1 MTIKDLMTIAIGDV
15 FLCCR
20 SDEGKTDY
28 FLVLD
33 NNGKEVVVE
42 VGTISIYTR
51 FEMVSTITKELSSI
65 SHEYYEKDYDEDV
78 HGCICYD
85 DAAKNIQKMSLE
97 EFSKR
102 LSIVDT
108 IDNTIDKLNIIKT
121 TEPEKGSYVYIPEDD
136 RDVIQEFTVIG
147 KSDSY
152 IMLIHTMSRF
162 KCEMPVNQF
171 NEKAFFNYRIALK
184 SIDYNS

>member
-121 TEPEKGSYVYIPEDD
+121 TEPEKGSYVYIQEDD

-152 IMLIHTMSRF
+152 IMLIHTMSRL

>member
-108 IDNTIDKLNIIKT
+108 IDKLNIIKT

-152 IMLIHTMSRF
+152 IMLIHTMSRL

>member
-20 SDEGKTDY
+20 SNEEKTDY

-33 NNGKEVVVE
+33 NNEKEVTVE
-42 VGTISIYTR
+42 IGTISIHTSSAV
-51 FEMVSTITKELSSI
+51 VSAITKELSSI
-65 SHEYYEKDYDEDV
+65 SHEYYEKDYDEDI
-78 HGCICYD
+78 HGCMCYD
-85 DAAKNIQKMSLE
+85 NAAKNIQEMSLE

-108 IDNTIDKLNIIKT
+108 IDNRIDKLNIIKT
-121 TEPEKGSYVYIPEDD
+121 TEPERGSYVYITEDD
-136 RDVIQEFTVIG
+136 RDVIQEFMVIG

-152 IMLIHTMSRF
+152 IMLIHTMSRL

-184 SIDYNS
+184 SIDYSS

>member
-20 SDEGKTDY
+20 SDEEKTDY

-33 NNGKEVVVE
+33 SSEKEVTVE
-42 VGTISIYTR
+42 IGTIYIYTR
-51 FEMVSTITKELSSI
+51 FETVSIITKELSYI

-85 DAAKNIQKMSLE
+85 DAARNIQKISLE
-97 EFSKR
+97 EFSKH
-102 LSIVDT
+102 LSTVDT
-108 IDNTIDKLNIIKT
+108 IGNTIDKLNIIKT
-121 TEPEKGSYVYIPEDD
+121 TEPEKGSYVYVPEDD

-152 IMLIHTMSRF
+152 IMMIHTMSRL